1 MFSNKYFGIILT
13 FATFEIG
20 KMINKKLKTPL
31 ANPLLISIA
40 LCILF
45 LKVTGIPYADYKQG
59 GDFIMFFIAPATV
72 AMVVDLYEN
81 LPELKKNLIPILS
94 GTVLGS
100 VIAMLFVV
108 FVFHMAGFDKNIVV
122 SATPQSITTAIAI
135 SLSEEY
141 GGASAITAVLVVV
154 RGVTG
159 AVIAPMVIKLFRIK
173 DPTAQGVA
181 IGTSS
186 HAVGTSEARLLGE
199 IQGAMSGLSIAVAG
213 LVTVILMPLA
223 MKVIETLY

>member
-20 KMINKKLKTPL
+20 KMISNKLKTPL

-45 LKVTGIPYADYKQG
+45 LKVTGIPYEDYKQG

-94 GTVLGS
+94 GTILGS
-100 VIAMLFVV
+100 AIAVFFVIFASSFL
-108 FVFHMAGFDKNIVV
+108 GIDENLVV
-122 SATPQSITTAIAI
+122 SSTPQSITTA
-135 SLSEEY
+135 
-141 GGASAITAVLVVV
+141 
-154 RGVTG
+154 
-159 AVIAPMVIKLFRIK
+159 
-173 DPTAQGVA
+173 
-181 IGTSS
+181 
-186 HAVGTSEARLLGE
+186 
-199 IQGAMSGLSIAVAG
+199 
-213 LVTVILMPLA
+213 TVSYTHL
-223 MKVIETLY
+223 